1 MKWLNPFRR
10 RAGIDKRRIEE
21 MIARVVRGMRY
32 PVVPMDDGM
41 WVAVAPPRNTYR
53 TSLYVWADGGRIR
66 CEATAPLF
74 IERDLLGREL
84 LLQLLESN
92 TAMEPGVFRLS
103 ARGEERIVAL
113 ADAIDARTTSE
124 RELRIRCERLIERYQ
139 RLIARLYAMEVIIP
153 GPEPFTASPGRK

>member
-1 MKWLNPFRR
+1 MGWLNLFRR
-10 RAGIDKRRIEE
+10 SAGHDRRRNEDLIR
-21 MIARVVRGMRY
+21 RVLRGMRH
-32 PVVPMDDGM
+32 PVVPMEDGM

-53 TSLYVWADGGRIR
+53 TSLYLWADGERIR

-103 ARGEERIVAL
+103 ARGDERIVAL
-113 ADAIDARTTSE
+113 ADAVDARTTSE
-124 RELRIRCERLIERYQ
+124 RELRVRCERLIERYQ

-153 GPEPFTASPGRK
+153 GPEPFTANPGRK